1 MTLLFMGIVMS
12 SFGLWAF
19 RTVAPRLGL
28 LDTPNSRS
36 QHRSPIVVGA
46 GVVVALVFVV
56 LVVLA
61 HKSAHVDFPHI
72 ESIVMIMAGLALVGL
87 ADDRCNL
94 PSLPRLVLY
103 VCASAF
109 LVFTQVPAYSLVL
122 LLILSVFGAWT
133 INAFNFMDG
142 LDGFAA
148 TQTMC
153 VCAGIAILGFVLE
166 EGNTLPSSVVLCALL
181 AAALAPLMWL
191 NWPPA
196 SVFMGDSGAIFL
208 GFTLCTIG
216 LVGFQ
221 ENQLMGYAWLILM
234 APFLVDSTGT
244 LLIRT
249 VQGYAPHIAHSD
261 HLYQRLA
268 RSGVRSNAWS
278 FTWPVTW
285 RVNSAITVNIGLL
298 MLQALW
304 QFPLV
309 YWLVR
314 CPDWGEFLVFVS
326 MIPTAVFLAHQ
337 RIKR

>member
-1 MTLLFMGIVMS
+1 MILLFMGLLMS
-12 SFGLWAF
+12 SVGLWAF

-36 QHRSPIVVGA
+36 QHRRPIVVGA

-61 HKSAHVDFPHI
+61 HQSARVDFRQF
-72 ESIVMIMAGLALVGL
+72 EGIVMIMVGLALVGL

-153 VCAGIAILGFVLE
+153 VCVGLTILGLVLK
-166 EGNTLPSSVVLCALL
+166 EGNALPSSVVLCALL
-181 AAALAPLMWL
+181 AAALAPLMWV

-196 SVFMGDSGAIFL
+196 SVFMGDSGAIFI

-249 VQGYAPHIAHSD
+249 VQGHAPHVAHSD

-268 RSGVRSNAWS
+268 RSGVQSRAAPI
-278 FTWPVTW
+278 T
-285 RVNSAITVNIGLL
+285 RLINSAITVNIALL

-337 RIKR
+337 RLKR